1 MNLNL
6 IRAGLILGLTVSVTA
21 MIPIPA
27 RAAED
32 YENDKPAA
40 AIPAEEKGNPVFLTG
55 PLAGGIEQAQPTVIY
70 VPGDLYEYIDG
81 QAVFYLAYN
90 FKRLEHGFYKVGNAT
105 FFVDVYE
112 LGSPLSAFGAYRQQK
127 EEGANDL
134 GIGAG
139 GAITD
144 YLAVF
149 HKGPHYIEII
159 PMDSGDDDIRD
170 MTRIAEQVAGRIPGG
185 TALPREVGLFPDSR
199 LVPGT
204 ERYVDENLISY
215 SFMGRGLVAE
225 YDIPGQDKP
234 VRLFMALPTDPAAVG
249 RIMTAYRERFTESE
263 PVSVGGREGTAGQE
277 PYRGTTVIVQLKTA
291 VIGALGVEN
300 RDAVLPLLTALA
312 DNLTK

>member
-1 MNLNL
+1 MVKNILH
-6 IRAGLILGLTVSVTA
+6 AGLALALTGAFIAITPV
-21 MIPIPA
+21 PA
-27 RAAED
+27 RAADDTDEA
-32 YENDKPAA
+32 PAA
-40 AIPAEEKGNPVFLTG
+40 AISAEEKGAPVFLTG
-55 PLAGGIEQAQPTVIY
+55 PLAGGIEQAKPTVIY
-70 VPGDLYEYIDG
+70 GPGDLYEYING
-81 QAVFYLAYN
+81 QAVFYLGYN
-90 FKRLEHGFYKVGNAT
+90 FKRLEHGFYKIKNAT

-134 GIGAG
+134 GIGTE

-159 PMDSGDDDIRD
+159 PMDSGDNDMRD
-170 MTRIAEQVAGRIPGG
+170 MKLIAEQVAGRIPGR
-185 TALPREVGLFPDSR
+185 TALSREVRLFPADH
-199 LVPGT
+199 LVPGS

-225 YDIPGQDKP
+225 YIIPGQDKP
-234 VRLFMALPTDPAAVG
+234 ARLFMALPTDPAAVG
-249 RIMTAYRERFTESE
+249 RIMAAYRERFTESE
-263 PVSVGGREGTAGQE
+263 PVTVGGREGTTGQE

-300 RDAVLPLLTALA
+300 RDMVFPLLAAFA
-312 DNLTK
+312 DNLTQ